1 MGAQVAIAC
10 ADLETAIAFYEGLG
24 LRLDMIMPADAP
36 RLAAMSGYGIAL
48 RLEVE
53 AASAESAPVA
63 AGAYGHEFLIVRASD
78 AWGIG
83 RAGMQYRDLIPG
95 RLGGRVIASLIRIAG
110 GGPVADYVHHHR
122 VRFQMI
128 YCRRGWV
135 RVVYEDQGP
144 AFVMQAGD
152 CVLQPPGI
160 RHRVLESSP
169 ALEVIE
175 VSAPAGHE
183 TYRDHALELPTA
195 AVRSERLFAGQR
207 FVRHVAAEAAWRR
220 DASGA
225 FDIRDSGIA
234 QASAGEGSVRVLR
247 ARSEAIATEAAAHRH
262 DGELLF
268 LTVLDGQLRVQC
280 PTFGAHELSP
290 GDACVIPPGAEYMLA
305 AGAPCEVLEV
315 AMLRALPNIHP
326 GLSGAGS
333 RERSVLRPLRAGT

>member
-1 MGAQVAIAC
+1 MRERESMKPSPSASIVIAC
-10 ADLETAIAFYEGLG
+10 ADLEAAIAFYEGLG

-36 RLAAMSGYGIAL
+36 RLAVMSGHGAAM

-53 AASAESAPVA
+53 SASAERAPVA
-63 AGAYGHEFLIVRASD
+63 AEASHEFLIARAND
-78 AWGIG
+78 AWGRG

-95 RLGGRVIASLIRIAG
+95 RLGGRVIASQIRIPD

-144 AFVMQAGD
+144 AFAMREGD

-169 ALEVIE
+169 GLEVIE
-175 VSAPAGHE
+175 VSAPSEHE
-183 TYRDHALELPTA
+183 TYRDHELELPTA
-195 AVRSERLFAGQR
+195 NVNTSRVFGGQR

-220 DASGA
+220 DAGGA
-225 FDIRDSGIA
+225 FDIRDTGIA
-234 QASAGEGSVRVLR
+234 QASEGAGSVRILR
-247 ARSEAIATEAAAHRH
+247 ARAGAESAPARH

-268 LTVLDGQLRVQC
+268 LAVLDGHLRVRS
-280 PTFGAHELSP
+280 PTFGTHDLSRD
-290 GDACVIPPGAEYMLA
+290 DACVIPAGADYALA
-305 AGAPCEVLEV
+305 ASAPCEVLEV
-315 AMLRALPNIHP
+315 AMLSRPSYPAVMPAE
-326 GLSGAGS
+326 AGIQS
-333 RERSVLRPLRAGT
+333 S

>member
-225 FDIRDSGIA
+225 FDIR
-234 QASAGEGSVRVLR
+234 AGERGRRQRAGLARAIRGDCDGGGSAPSRRRIAFPHRSRRPASRAMPDFRR
-247 ARSEAIATEAAAHRH
+247 ARAQPRRRLRH
-262 DGELLF
+262 
-268 LTVLDGQLRVQC
+268 
-280 PTFGAHELSP
+280 SP
-290 GDACVIPPGAEYMLA
+290 GRRIHARRRRTLRGARSGDAAR
-305 AGAPCEVLEV
+305 APQ
-315 AMLRALPNIHP
+315 H
-326 GLSGAGS
+326 SS
-333 RERSVLRPLRAGT
+333 RP